1 MKIPFFPNT
10 GDGTHCFQAAMRMAL
25 AVLMPEREFS
35 YEELDRI
42 SAKLPGKWTWPTA
55 AMLWMLDNGLEV
67 ELVENFDYPR
77 FAKEGGDYLIS
88 RYGEEVGRAQIE
100 HSDVE
105 REKPFALEFAR
116 RGRVDKRSPDLDDIR
131 SRLELGWVVIV
142 NINVASL
149 EGQQGYSGHFVV
161 LCEIG
166 DDEVLLHDPGLPP
179 RPDLAV
185 PINCFEAAWAY
196 PEQRD
201 RNLLAI
207 RRPCHSS

>member
-25 AVLMPEREFS
+25 AVLMPEREFT
-35 YEELDRI
+35 YDELDRI
-42 SAKLPGKWTWPTA
+42 SSKLPGKWTWPTA
-55 AMLWMLDNGLEV
+55 AMLWMLDNGLDV

-77 FAKEGGDYLIS
+77 FAEEGGDYLIS

-105 REKPFALEFAR
+105 RERTFALDFA
-116 RGRVDKRSPDLDDIR
+116 GRASVEVRTPTMGDLK
-131 SRLELGWVVIV
+131 SRLVRGDVVIV
-142 NINVASL
+142 NINAASL

-161 LCEIG
+161 VCDVGE
-166 DDEVLLHDPGLPP
+166 DTVVLHDPGLPP
-179 RPDLAV
+179 RPELAV
-185 PINCFEAAWAY
+185 PITRFEMAWAY
-196 PEQRD
+196 PTERD

-207 RRPCHSS
+207 RRRC